1 VGESSTQPHAGRF
14 RVLDLDIDLG
24 SQTVWR
30 KGEMVPLPDLSFR
43 LLAALVAHAPDTLGK
58 DDLIREVWGNVIVGD
73 ETLAQRVR
81 LLRQALGDDAKDPRY
96 VISVRGRGYRL
107 VGEPAGASPSE
118 APHKGKWLWAATV
131 AGIVVATLLWLVVS
145 GTPERPE
152 ERRTNSIAVL
162 PFMDLSSDQ
171 SYRYFA
177 DGMQD
182 ELLTHLSHM
191 GGIAVM
197 SRTSVEAYRSTDMS
211 LPAIAEQLGVNF
223 VIEGSIRVQSD
234 RVRIT
239 VQLIDAMSDHHLWAE
254 NYDRELSVQNILS
267 IQQDVA
273 DRIASSLAL
282 KTQTSYAPRTLEL
295 PTASLEAYQAYLLGR
310 YHTFQQTS
318 ENLWLAVGYL
328 EQAIALDSEF
338 AEAYAALGWAYAFL
352 GTDYGGQ
359 PPVEVY
365 PKAKKAATS
374 ALALDSELADAKSL
388 YADILT
394 WFDWDFEAA
403 EREYLKAMKLDPLN
417 VLGYA
422 MFLSTQERHEEAI
435 ALVEKRMEATP
446 KDAYVRINAAW
457 RFLNARQY
465 ARAILEANFSNRHTD
480 AKSILGYAYLALG
493 DTTQAIEI
501 LDADLQEQGRNARQL
516 ANLALAYYE
525 AGRISEGSQLLA
537 ELQELADE
545 TFVSPALIAMVF
557 FAAKDADSGF
567 ALLQDAVT
575 ARCRDVIFFRISR
588 VLDEY
593 RDDPRYTRIKD
604 AIGY

>member
-1 VGESSTQPHAGRF
+1 MDESSTQPHVGRF
-14 RVLDLDIDLG
+14 RVLDLDIDLD

-96 VISVRGRGYRL
+96 LISVRGRGYRL
-107 VGEPAGASPSE
+107 VGGPAPPKERG
-118 APHKGKWLWAATV
+118 KFKWLWAASV
-131 AGIVVATLLWLVVS
+131 AGIVVATLLWLVFS
-145 GTPERPE
+145 GTTDQPE
-152 ERRTNSIAVL
+152 ERRASSIAVL
-162 PFMDLSSDQ
+162 PFNDLSSDQ

-182 ELLTHLSHM
+182 ELLTHLSHL

-223 VIEGSIRVQSD
+223 VIEGSIRVESD

-273 DRIASSLAL
+273 DRVASSLAL
-282 KTQTSYAPRTLEL
+282 ETETSYTRQTLEL
-295 PTASLEAYQAYLLGR
+295 PTTNLEAYQAYLLGR
-310 YHTFQQTS
+310 YHTFQQTT
-318 ENLWLAVGYL
+318 ENLWLAVAYL
-328 EQAIALDSEF
+328 EQATALDSEF

-359 PPVEVY
+359 PPMEVY

-374 ALALDSELADAKSL
+374 ALALDSQLADAKSL

-403 EREYLKAMKLDPLN
+403 EREYLKAVKLDPLN

-465 ARAILEANFSNRHTD
+465 ARAIQEANFSNQHTD

-493 DTTQAIEI
+493 DKDQAIEI
-501 LDADLQEQGRNARQL
+501 LEADVQEQGRNARQL
-516 ANLALAYYE
+516 ANLARAYYE
-525 AGRISEGSQLLA
+525 SGRISEGSQLLA
-537 ELQELADE
+537 ELQALANE

-557 FAAKDADSGF
+557 FAAKDPDSGF

-575 ARCRDVIFFRISR
+575 VRSREVIFLRVNR

-593 RDDPRYTRIKD
+593 RDDRRYARIKD

>member
-1 VGESSTQPHAGRF
+1 
-14 RVLDLDIDLG
+14 
-24 SQTVWR
+24 
-30 KGEMVPLPDLSFR
+30 
-43 LLAALVAHAPDTLGK
+43 
-58 DDLIREVWGNVIVGD
+58 
-73 ETLAQRVR
+73 
-81 LLRQALGDDAKDPRY
+81 
-96 VISVRGRGYRL
+96 
-107 VGEPAGASPSE
+107 
-118 APHKGKWLWAATV
+118 
-131 AGIVVATLLWLVVS
+131 
-145 GTPERPE
+145 
-152 ERRTNSIAVL
+152 
-162 PFMDLSSDQ
+162 
-171 SYRYFA
+171 
-177 DGMQD
+177 
-182 ELLTHLSHM
+182 
-191 GGIAVM
+191 
-197 SRTSVEAYRSTDMS
+197 
-211 LPAIAEQLGVNF
+211 
-223 VIEGSIRVQSD
+223 
-234 RVRIT
+234 
-239 VQLIDAMSDHHLWAE
+239 
-254 NYDRELSVQNILS
+254 VQNILS

-422 MFLSTQERHEEAI
+422 MFLSTQERHDEAI
-435 ALVEKRMEATP
+435 ALVEERMEATP

-465 ARAILEANFSNRHTD
+465 ARAILEANFSNKHTD
-480 AKSILGYAYLALG
+480 AKSVLGYAYLALG
-493 DTTQAIEI
+493 NTKQAIEI
-501 LDADLQEQGRNARQL
+501 LQADLLEQGRNARQL
-516 ANLALAYYE
+516 ANLARAYYE

-537 ELQELADE
+537 ELQALADE

-557 FAAKDADSGF
+557 FAAKDSDSGF
-567 ALLQDAVT
+567 ALLQDAVS
-575 ARCRDVIFFRISR
+575 ARSRDVIFLRVNR

-593 RDDPRYTRIKD
+593 RADPRYTRIKD
-604 AIGY
+604 ALGY